1 MIVSDF
7 AVNRSTTVFIFL
19 ALIIIAGLFAFN
31 GFFGMFGTGLPRE
44 AMPEV
49 EMSIVTVTTLYPGVS
64 PGDMETLVTIP
75 IERQLTGIPDVKK
88 TTSTS
93 VEGVSAI
100 VIEFEPYV
108 DIQEALQ
115 KVRDKVDMAKS
126 DLPDEAED
134 SRIKEVNVSEGAV
147 MMVSLTGDIGV
158 AALTALAEDLEDKIE
173 AIPGVLEVDLVGD
186 IKREIQVVVNP
197 GRVAEYGITMSSLVN
212 LLQLENVNT
221 PGGAMDI
228 GAAKYLMRVPGE
240 FSSPEELNSLVVKR
254 GDTGVVYLRDIAV
267 VQDGYKDIA
276 TMSRVDGRPAVT
288 LNVKKRS
295 GESIITVT
303 DNVNAMIGRL
313 SGGLPEGVN
322 TVVTMDQSLEI
333 RDRVDELQNNIL
345 SGLILVWG
353 VVFIF
358 MGISNGFFV
367 ALAIPISFL
376 ITFIIFQIFGI
387 TLNMIVLFALTLSM
401 GMLVDNGIVVV
412 ENIYRH
418 AQSGLSR
425 VEAAK
430 KGASE
435 VAMPVIAS
443 TATTIA
449 AFSPLFFWPSMMGK
463 MMMNLPK
470 TITIILLASLFVG
483 LVVNPALASV
493 FMRVRKPKKGS
504 SRAGAERGII
514 NAYASVLKLALRWRG
529 ATIVLAITTLIAIV
543 AIYMADFRV
552 VFLPETE
559 PFSADINVSAA
570 EGTGLETT
578 DAIVREIEEALQPY
592 RKDIKF
598 IVANVG
604 MAGSSGMGPMSR
616 GGNPGGTSHKGGVTV
631 HFPSY
636 GSGGTAPTVIL
647 EAIRPA
653 LEKITGADIR
663 VTKQMHAPPTGA
675 AVNLELAGDDFGVLS
690 MLAQDLRRLIE
701 PVPGLVDLDDDYDKG
716 KPEVQ
721 VKVNRAKAWLMGLNT
736 QMIGMTVR
744 AAVDGRKAGEYR
756 EGDEEYDVMVRF
768 PPDYKRDLSS
778 IESMSLINAEGNP
791 IPFSAVARIEE
802 GAGLGTIKHIDR
814 KRTLTVSGY
823 AQGRPS
829 TEVMADVS
837 LLLQDFDLPP
847 GYTVQRTGEF
857 EDMGDTQ
864 NFLGLAFI
872 IGLFLMA
879 MILITQF
886 NSIVQPLII
895 LSSVILSLAGVFL
908 GLILFNMPFGAF
920 MTGLGC
926 ISLAGIVVNNAIVL
940 IDFINQERLR
950 GTPTYDAIV
959 RAGTVRFR
967 PVMLTAVTTI
977 LGLIPMAI
985 GRSFD
990 FRNFE
995 WIVGGSTS
1003 AYWGSMAVAICFGLG
1018 FATML
1023 TLIVVPVLYSL
1034 CEGESATQ
1042 ETRVAALDDSMDN
1055 AELAPV
1061 AK

>member
-7 AVNRSTTVFIFL
+7 AVNRSTTIFIL
-19 ALIIIAGLFAFN
+19 LTLIIIAGLFTFN
-31 GFFGMFGTGLPRE
+31 GFFGLFGSGLPRE

-49 EMSIVTVTTLYPGVS
+49 EMSIVTVVTVYPGVS

-75 IERQLTGIPDVKK
+75 IERQLTGIPDVKQ

-100 VIEFEPYV
+100 TIEFEPYV
-108 DIQEALQ
+108 NIESALQ
-115 KVRDKVDMAKS
+115 KVRDKVDMAGS
-126 DLPDEAED
+126 DLPEEAQD
-134 SRIKEVNVSEGAV
+134 SSIKEVNVSESPV
-147 MMVSLTGDIGV
+147 MLISLTGEIGLF
-158 AALTALAEDLEDKIE
+158 ALTELAKEFEDKVE

-186 IKREIQVVVNP
+186 IEREIQIVVDP

-228 GAAKYLMRVPGE
+228 GAAKYLMRGPGE

-254 GDTGVVYLRDIAV
+254 GDTGIVYLRDIAV
-267 VQDGYKDIA
+267 VQDGYKDIS
-276 TMSRVDGRPAVT
+276 TMSRVDGLTAVT

-303 DNVNAMIGRL
+303 DNVNAMMNRL
-313 SGGLPEGVN
+313 RADLPEGVN

-333 RDRVDELQNNIL
+333 RERVTELQNNIL
-345 SGLILVWG
+345 SGLILVFL

-358 MGISNGFFV
+358 MGVSNGFFV

-376 ITFIIFQIFGI
+376 ITFIIFAVLGI
-387 TLNMIVLFALTLSM
+387 TLNMIVLFALTLSL

-425 VEAAK
+425 FEAAK

-463 MMMNLPK
+463 MMIYLPK
-470 TITIILLASLFVG
+470 TITVILLASLFVG

-493 FMRVRKPKKGS
+493 FMTARKPRKGS
-504 SRAGAERGII
+504 RRAGTERGII
-514 NAYASVLKLALRWRG
+514 NAYASVLKLALRWRA
-529 ATIVLAITTLIAIV
+529 ATITLAVTTLIVIV

-552 VFLPETE
+552 IFLPETE
-559 PFSADINVSAA
+559 PFSADINISAA
-570 EGTGLETT
+570 EGTDLETT
-578 DAIVREIEEALQPY
+578 DAIVREIEDALEPY
-592 RKDIKF
+592 REDILF
-598 IVANVG
+598 VVANVG
-604 MAGSSGMGPMSR
+604 RGGSSGMGRMS
-616 GGNPGGTSHKGGVTV
+616 GGGSSGGTSHRGGVTI
-631 HFPSY
+631 HFPPQ
-636 GSGGTAPTVIL
+636 GSGAMPPTEIL
-647 EAIRPA
+647 DALRPD
-653 LEKITGADIR
+653 LEDITGADIR
-663 VTKQMHAPPTGA
+663 VSKQMHAPPTGA
-675 AVNLELAGDDFGVLS
+675 AVNLELAGDDFAVLS
-690 MLAQDLRRLIE
+690 MIAQDLRRTIQA
-701 PVPGLVDLDDDYDKG
+701 VPGLVDLDDDYDRG

-721 VKVNRAKAWLMGLNT
+721 VNVDRGKAWLMGLST
-736 QMIGMTVR
+736 QAIGLTIR

-756 EGDEEYDVMVRF
+756 EGDEEFDVMVRF
-768 PPDYKRDLSS
+768 PEEYKRDLSS
-778 IESMSLINAEGNP
+778 IESMSLINAEGKP
-791 IPFSAVARIEE
+791 IPFTAVASIEE

-823 AQGRPS
+823 AEERAS

-837 LLLQDFDLPP
+837 LLLQDFNLPA

-895 LSSVILSLAGVFL
+895 LSSVILSLAGVFI
-908 GLILFNMPFGAF
+908 GLTIFNMPFGAF

-926 ISLAGIVVNNAIVL
+926 ISLGGIVVNNAIVL
-940 IDFINQERLR
+940 VDFINQERGR
-950 GTPTYDAIV
+950 GTPIHDAIV
-959 RAGTVRFR
+959 RAGIVRFR
-967 PVMLTAVTTI
+967 PVLLTAVTTI
-977 LGLIPMAI
+977 LGLIPMAV

-990 FRNFE
+990 FRKFQ
-995 WIVGGSTS
+995 WVVGGQTS
-1003 AYWGSMAVAICFGLG
+1003 QYWGSMAIAICFGLA
-1018 FATML
+1018 FATVL

-1034 CEGESATQ
+1034 CTPDSAEGEASELDSLTTATV
-1042 ETRVAALDDSMDN
+1042 T
-1055 AELAPV
+1055 
-1061 AK
+1061 K